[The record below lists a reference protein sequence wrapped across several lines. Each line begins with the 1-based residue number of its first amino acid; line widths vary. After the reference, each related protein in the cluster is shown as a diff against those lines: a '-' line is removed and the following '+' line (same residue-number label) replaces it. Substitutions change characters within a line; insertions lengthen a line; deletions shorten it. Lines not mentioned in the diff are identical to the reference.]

1 MQCVFLHSSK
11 GPPDRLLL
19 PGPWFR
25 LKGRDGTNRHGTTRH
40 GTNRLRQNQK
50 RREDLL
56 RRFCCIASCPA
67 QEWRG
72 APGFA
77 LRYLFKMFLR
87 QKLSRPARAVS
98 HGNGGSASRTDA
110 WVLPPPHRAL
120 RSRTAPPGSTV
131 PGIIDHRT
139 CQERTVTSFPQ
150 PRPACSLPRDGPPE
164 SLLNRHG
171 RSIRAGVR
179 GVDKIS
185 LRLRPGRCAK
195 PTRT

>member
-11 GPPDRLLL
+11 GPPDRELL
-19 PGPWFR
+19 PRFGPGLETETAQADTAQTDCAR
-25 LKGRDGTNRHGTTRH
+25 TKSAARN
-40 GTNRLRQNQK
+40 
-50 RREDLL
+50 LL
-56 RRFCCIASCPA
+56 RRFCCVASCPA

-98 HGNGGSASRTDA
+98 HGNGGSDLRTDA

-185 LRLRPGRCAK
+185 LRLRPGLCAK